1 MAEKCPY
8 AYKQP
13 GTVSLLC
20 EKQPGQKFPICGHQ
34 HLCGVT
40 GQWENTP
47 QAAACPL
54 REIGPEME
62 WKKLTEEGL
71 LAARDYVPLMEKAA
85 FAAECAGRC
94 FDRME
99 VRVEGGQVLPY
110 FKENVERRSRYLMGG
125 FVKLYLGED
134 FEPVEGET
142 YLMSADDYDRW
153 AGGHIFNQ
161 IDRMKGKG
169 PNLRDKAF
177 DLLAD
182 YRDLEKM
189 LKTEIYGMLQA
200 MNDPVSRFQ
209 DLAAQSMTPEA
220 VQKTLDDL
228 KEARSAFDAA
238 FQQRKDGAQ

>member
-1 MAEKCPY
+1 
-8 AYKQP
+8 
-13 GTVSLLC
+13 
-20 EKQPGQKFPICGHQ
+20 
-34 HLCGVT
+34 
-40 GQWENTP
+40 
-47 QAAACPL
+47 
-54 REIGPEME
+54 ME

-110 FKENVERRSRYLMGG
+110 FK
-125 FVKLYLGED
+125 
-134 FEPVEGET
+134 
-142 YLMSADDYDRW
+142 DYDRW

-169 PNLRDKAF
+169 PELRDKAF

-238 FQQRKDGAQ
+238 FQQRKGGGQ

>member
-1 MAEKCPY
+1 
-8 AYKQP
+8 
-13 GTVSLLC
+13 
-20 EKQPGQKFPICGHQ
+20 
-34 HLCGVT
+34 
-40 GQWENTP
+40 
-47 QAAACPL
+47 
-54 REIGPEME
+54 ME

-134 FEPVEGET
+134 FEPV
-142 YLMSADDYDRW
+142 
-153 AGGHIFNQ
+153 
-161 IDRMKGKG
+161 KGKG
-169 PNLRDKAF
+169 PELRDKAF

-228 KEARSAFDAA
+228 KEARRAFDAA
-238 FQQRKDGAQ
+238 FQQRKGGAQ

>member
-1 MAEKCPY
+1 
-8 AYKQP
+8 
-13 GTVSLLC
+13 
-20 EKQPGQKFPICGHQ
+20 
-34 HLCGVT
+34 
-40 GQWENTP
+40 
-47 QAAACPL
+47 
-54 REIGPEME
+54 ME
-62 WKKLTEEGL
+62 WKKLTEEEL

-99 VRVEGGQVLPY
+99 VRVEG
-110 FKENVERRSRYLMGG
+110 
-125 FVKLYLGED
+125 
-134 FEPVEGET
+134 ET

-153 AGGHIFNQ
+153 AGGHLFNQ

-169 PNLRDKAF
+169 PELRDKAF

-238 FQQRKDGAQ
+238 FQQRKGGAQ

>member
-1 MAEKCPY
+1 
-8 AYKQP
+8 
-13 GTVSLLC
+13 
-20 EKQPGQKFPICGHQ
+20 
-34 HLCGVT
+34 
-40 GQWENTP
+40 
-47 QAAACPL
+47 
-54 REIGPEME
+54 ME

-99 VRVEGGQVLPY
+99 VRVGGGEVIPY

-125 FVKLYLGED
+125 LVRLYFQAD

-142 YLMSADDYDRW
+142 YLMAADDYDRW

-161 IDRMKGKG
+161 IDRMKGRS
-169 PNLRDKAF
+169 PALRDKAF

-182 YRDLEKM
+182 YRDTEKM
-189 LKTEIYGMLQA
+189 LKTEIYGLLQA

-209 DLAAQSMTPEA
+209 DAAAQSMTPEA
-220 VQKTLDDL
+220 MKKAMAELGEVKREFEALRQKGG
-228 KEARSAFDAA
+228 
-238 FQQRKDGAQ
+238 RK